1 MINVELKGLDE
12 LKTKLKKLPSVVASA
27 TANGQETAIEQAE
40 AYAVDELQS
49 SIKYSTGELA
59 RSFKH
64 EVKIDNDEVIG
75 RWWNSSMVAVFR
87 EFGTGLVGEMS
98 DKQLPQGVAITYRQ
112 TPWFFPVNSVDL
124 DLTKIYGIPKIKIN
138 GKYFYRTAGQPAR
151 QFMTPAANRIE
162 KEAPEIIKKSVDQ
175 ELRDKL
181 GD

>member
-12 LKTKLKKLPSVVASA
+12 LKTKLKKLPSVVANA

-75 RWWNSSMVAVFR
+75 RWWNSSMIAIFR

-112 TPWFFPVNSVDL
+112 TPWFFPVDSVDL

-138 GKYFYRTAGQPAR
+138 GKYFYRTDGQPAR

>member
-87 EFGTGLVGEMS
+87 EFGTGLVEKCPINNFHKVLQLLI
-98 DKQLPQGVAITYRQ
+98 DKHRGSFQLIR
-112 TPWFFPVNSVDL
+112 L
-124 DLTKIYGIPKIKIN
+124 I
-138 GKYFYRTAGQPAR
+138 
-151 QFMTPAANRIE
+151 
-162 KEAPEIIKKSVDQ
+162 
-175 ELRDKL
+175 
-181 GD
+181 

>member
-1 MINVELKGLDE
+1 MINVELRRLDE
-12 LKTKLKKLPSVVASA
+12 LKTKLKKLPSVVANA
-27 TANGQETAIEQAE
+27 TANGQENAIEQAE

-64 EVKIDNDEVIG
+64 EVIG

-112 TPWFFPVNSVDL
+112 TPWFFPVDAVDL

-162 KEAPEIIKKSVDQ
+162 KEAPEIIKKTVDQ

-181 GD
+181 GN

>member
-1 MINVELKGLDE
+1 MINVELRRLDE
-12 LKTKLKKLPSVVASA
+12 LKTKLKKLPSVVANA
-27 TANGQETAIEQAE
+27 TANGQENAIEQAE

-59 RSFKH
+59 RSY
-64 EVKIDNDEVIG
+64 NDEVIG

-112 TPWFFPVNSVDL
+112 TPWFFPVDAVDL

-162 KEAPEIIKKSVDQ
+162 KEAPEIIKKTVDQ

-181 GD
+181 GN